1 MLLVKGVLFGIIV
14 IAVRCHLRGPIL
26 NGNRGADGQAQL
38 PRNPVL
44 RVLSVPR
51 SKPPSRA
58 LPPTSAGLPDE
69 EWDDDLISA
78 ADESGDDDL
87 TGDAAGAP
95 PAGDYPGEGPLT
107 LPPVTAEQAGTRL
120 DKWLAEAAPALS
132 RSRLKALILDGRVS
146 LDGATIVDPSIRVK
160 PAQHGVIDLPA
171 ATPALPVP
179 QNIPLTVV
187 YEDDD
192 LIVIDKPAGMVVHP
206 APGSPDGT
214 LVNALLYH
222 CGNRLSGIGGVR
234 RPGIVHRI
242 DKDTSGLLV
251 VAKSDRAHHG
261 LSAQFADKSAERA
274 YWALVWGCPL
284 PRAGE
289 VEGNI
294 GRSPQ
299 NRQKMALLR
308 NGGKPALTRFRTLQ
322 SLCGDAV
329 ALIECRLATGRTHQI
344 RVHLTHIGHGLIGDP
359 MYGAGRR
366 VRGLPTEA
374 RAAAEAFPR
383 QALHAWLLGFTHP
396 VSGEQMRFESPMP
409 DDMAALLAAL
419 GGEPTE

>member
-1 MLLVKGVLFGIIV
+1 MLVIESVLFGIVV
-14 IAVRCHLRGPIL
+14 IAVRRHVRGPIL
-26 NGNRGADGQAQL
+26 NGNRGADGQPLL

-51 SKPPSRA
+51 SKPPTRPQPS
-58 LPPTSAGLPDE
+58 PTSGSPGAD
-69 EWDDDLISA
+69 WDDDLVYA
-78 ADESGDDDL
+78 ADDMADDDL
-87 TGDAAGAP
+87 PEEDTEAA
-95 PAGDYPGEGPLT
+95 PAGDPPGEGPFT
-107 LPPVTAEQAGTRL
+107 LPPVSPEQAGTRL
-120 DKWLAEAAPALS
+120 DKWLAEAAPSLS
-132 RSRLKALILDGRVS
+132 RSRLKALILDGQVS
-146 LDGATIVDPSIRVK
+146 LDGVTIVDPSVRVK
-160 PAQHGVIDLPA
+160 PAQQGVVNLPA
-171 ATPALPVP
+171 AVPALPVP

-192 LIVIDKPAGMVVHP
+192 LIVIDKPAGLVVHP

-222 CGNRLSGIGGVR
+222 CGDRLSGIGGVR

-308 NGGKPALTRFRTLQ
+308 SGGKPALTRFRTLQ
-322 SLCGDAV
+322 PLCGDAV

-366 VRGLPTEA
+366 VRGLPPVA

-396 VSGEQMRFESPMP
+396 VTGEPMRFESPMP
-409 DDMAALLAAL
+409 DDLAALLTAL
-419 GGEPTE
+419 GGEPPL